1 MADAIPTGRRENAT
15 TGIHVSRE
23 LKLKWRVEEKRLQL
37 PVIGCSA
44 PPPPPP
50 TPYLDPQGCRHAKR
64 ITQRRNDISTT

>member
-37 PVIGCSA
+37 PVIGCST
-44 PPPPPP
+44 PPPPAPYPLPRP
-50 TPYLDPQGCRHAKR
+50 TRMQTRKKDNAAP
-64 ITQRRNDISTT
+64 